1 MAVAPAYHES
11 LPYIDASPSETDLQ
25 AAAALVQTELATT
38 PAPELPPLPP
48 PNFSPAMVTEMARIA
63 SATPLAPIDTKRYE
77 AQDLPGPSE
86 PSTATQQLQSVL
98 SKAYTS
104 NAYLKSRIENLALL
118 DQHGANAWLL
128 SNYHSENELRSVEKE
143 LADTKRQIDEVNN
156 LRARRQ
162 GQIKGEMEGLEETW
176 RKGVGRVLETEI
188 AVEELRAEIRQE
200 LRKRSAQ
207 T

>member
-1 MAVAPAYHES
+1 
-11 LPYIDASPSETDLQ
+11 
-25 AAAALVQTELATT
+25 
-38 PAPELPPLPP
+38 
-48 PNFSPAMVTEMARIA
+48 MARIA

-86 PSTATQQLQSVL
+86 PSAATPLQLRSVL

-118 DQHGANAWLL
+118 DKHGANAWLL

-162 GQIKGEMEGLEETW
+162 GQVKGEMEGLEETW